1 MSTASKAGLNLVWPV
16 PCFSSNGLNRGG
28 QPSLGSR
35 HIQSTTP
42 PSTKLGRSLRLLW
55 APVCLFSLRS
65 VGGVSVTMAEWTPSN
80 TRERVWVPLQG
91 IPAWPPTSIARVE
104 TRRVFSGARV
114 ETRKVF
120 SRGARPTFT
129 PDHTEGGEPALSQ
142 TQEDRRTERLS
153 ACPAVVLGSC
163 VGDTLWE
170 LAGPPCLGHLLHQTG
185 GVTLKMEGG
194 REHAWCVLSG
204 PCLSL
209 RPRGLQPARLRCP
222 WDSPGRNTGVGCRCL
237 LQGIFPTQGSHPG
250 LLRCKRAVYH

>member
-1 MSTASKAGLNLVWPV
+1 MWGQGAVSCPQHSLLPPPAVLAVVSDLSVKTQALFSRPPAVLQLGGSTPQWVGLSSTVSPASKAGLNLVWPV
-16 PCFSSNGLNRGG
+16 PCSSSNGLNQGG

-42 PSTKLGRSLRLLW
+42 PSTKLGRGLRLLW
-55 APVCLFSLRS
+55 APVRLFSLGS

-80 TRERVWVPLQG
+80 TREKVWVLLQG
-91 IPAWPPTSIARVE
+91 IPAWPPTSIACVE
-104 TRRVFSGARV
+104 TRR
-114 ETRKVF
+114 VF

-170 LAGPPCLGHLLHQTG
+170 LAGPPCLGHWLHQTE
-185 GVTLKMEGG
+185 GVTLEMEGG

-204 PCLSL
+204 SCLSL
-209 RPRGLQPARLRCP
+209 
-222 WDSPGRNTGVGCRCL
+222 
-237 LQGIFPTQGSHPG
+237 
-250 LLRCKRAVYH
+250 